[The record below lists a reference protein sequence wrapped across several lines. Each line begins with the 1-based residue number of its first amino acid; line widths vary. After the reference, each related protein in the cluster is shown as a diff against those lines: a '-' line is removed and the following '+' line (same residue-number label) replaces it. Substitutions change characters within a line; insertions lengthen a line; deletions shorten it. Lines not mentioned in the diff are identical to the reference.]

1 MTKNVQ
7 IPDSRIVWP
16 PHYAPASSIV
26 FAQNSID
33 IAATP
38 ERVWSLLIDC
48 VQWPSWY
55 KHCTDVSMLRGG
67 PLLSAQ
73 SKFRFKTLGFYFEP
87 DIETFEPFK
96 MLIWSAKG
104 PAGTRGVHVWYIERK
119 TGGCRVITEEAQRGL
134 LLAFIGGRTRRTLSR
149 RTKSGSARSRCW
161 LKRARPANAGREFHE
176 HCVFESRSGRFAF
189 HQGSSEFAPDSQATL
204 TRPIIRPSSRDLG
217 NIWRPVSPVTSS
229 LHTRRVVAA

>member
-1 MTKNVQ
+1 MPQVSYFQIGLTSALSTQETGGIFRDQKKQ

-16 PHYAPASSIV
+16 PENSPALSRV
-26 FAQNSID
+26 FAQNIVE

-67 PLLSAQ
+67 PRLSAQ

-104 PAGTRGVHVWYIERK
+104 PAGTRGAHAWYIERK
-119 TGGCRVITEEAQRGL
+119 TGRCRVITEEAQRGL
-134 LLAFIGGRTRRTLSR
+134 LLAFIGGRTRRTLLTSHEEWLR
-149 RTKSGSARSRCW
+149 ALKVLAEKS
-161 LKRARPANAGREFHE
+161 
-176 HCVFESRSGRFAF
+176 
-189 HQGSSEFAPDSQATL
+189 
-204 TRPIIRPSSRDLG
+204 
-217 NIWRPVSPVTSS
+217 
-229 LHTRRVVAA
+229 

>member
-1 MTKNVQ
+1 MSPQATSQTDRSELFFADWRNVMTKNVQ

-16 PHYAPASSIV
+16 PHYAPASSNV

-55 KHCTDVSMLRGG
+55 KHCADVSILRGG

-87 DIETFEPFK
+87 DIKTFEPFK

-104 PAGTRGVHVWYIERK
+104 PAATP
-119 TGGCRVITEEAQRGL
+119 GC
-134 LLAFIGGRTRRTLSR
+134 
-149 RTKSGSARSRCW
+149 
-161 LKRARPANAGREFHE
+161 P
-176 HCVFESRSGRFAF
+176 
-189 HQGSSEFAPDSQATL
+189 
-204 TRPIIRPSSRDLG
+204 
-217 NIWRPVSPVTSS
+217 
-229 LHTRRVVAA
+229 RVVHRTQDGRLPGDHRGGAEGLAPGVYRRAYATQASHVAWRVAPRAQGAG

>member
-16 PHYAPASSIV
+16 PQYAPASSTV
-26 FAQNSID
+26 FAQNRID

-55 KHCTDVSMLRGG
+55 KCCTDVSMLRGG

-73 SKFRFKTLGFYFEP
+73 STFRFKTLGRYFEP
-87 DIETFEPFK
+87 DIETFEPFE

-104 PAGTRGVHVWYIERK
+104 PARIHGAHAWYIERK
-119 TGGCRVITEEAQRGL
+119 TGGCRVITEEARSGL
-134 LLAFIGGRTRRTLSR
+134 LLALIGRRMRRTLLTSHEE
-149 RTKSGSARSRCW
+149 W
-161 LKRARPANAGREFHE
+161 LRALKLLAEN
-176 HCVFESRSGRFAF
+176 S
-189 HQGSSEFAPDSQATL
+189 
-204 TRPIIRPSSRDLG
+204 
-217 NIWRPVSPVTSS
+217 
-229 LHTRRVVAA
+229 

>member
-1 MTKNVQ
+1 VQKSKARSPKPFVTGELLKGCDRRSFRTEEAQSRSQTDRSELSFDDSRNVMTKNVQ

-26 FAQNSID
+26 FAQNNID

-96 MLIWSAKG
+96 MLIWSAKCPRVVHRTQDRRLPG
-104 PAGTRGVHVWYIERK
+104 DHRGGAEGLAPGVH
-119 TGGCRVITEEAQRGL
+119 
-134 LLAFIGGRTRRTLSR
+134 RR
-149 RTKSGSARSRCW
+149 AY
-161 LKRARPANAGREFHE
+161 
-176 HCVFESRSGRFAF
+176 
-189 HQGSSEFAPDSQATL
+189 ATHA
-204 TRPIIRPSSRDLG
+204 SH
-217 NIWRPVSPVTSS
+217 VA
-229 LHTRRVVAA
+229 RRVAPRAQGAG

>member
-104 PAGTRGVHVWYIERK
+104 PAGTRGAHAWYIERK

-134 LLAFIGGRTRRTLSR
+134 LLAFIGGRTRRTLL
-149 RTKSGSARSRCW
+149 RSHEKW
-161 LKRARPANAGREFHE
+161 LRALKVLAEKEPGPQMP
-176 HCVFESRSGRFAF
+176 VES
-189 HQGSSEFAPDSQATL
+189 L
-204 TRPIIRPSSRDLG
+204 TRTANPHR
-217 NIWRPVSPVTSS
+217 NI
-229 LHTRRVVAA
+229 

>member
-1 MTKNVQ
+1 MRSWSISLNVLLRHEPKGTEISQPAMPSCFVWEASLKLTARRCPSRIGKIMTKNVQ

-104 PAGTRGVHVWYIERK
+104 PAGTRGAHAWYIERK

-134 LLAFIGGRTRRTLSR
+134 LLAFIGGRTRRTLLTSHEEWLR
-149 RTKSGSARSRCW
+149 ALKVLAEKS
-161 LKRARPANAGREFHE
+161 
-176 HCVFESRSGRFAF
+176 
-189 HQGSSEFAPDSQATL
+189 
-204 TRPIIRPSSRDLG
+204 
-217 NIWRPVSPVTSS
+217 
-229 LHTRRVVAA
+229 